1 MEIGTRHFGTVTID
15 EEKVITFDEGIFG
28 FAEQQRF
35 ILLYDNQEE
44 GTPFVWMQSV
54 EDKDLCLP
62 MINPLTWFPNY
73 TPEVDDEEIESLHLE
88 TQESL
93 EVYTIVVIPDDIE
106 SMTTNLRAPILIN
119 QVNKK
124 GCQVIVQDEE
134 YGVRHNLYEQI
145 MKLKEAGV

>member
-1 MEIGTRHFGTVTID
+1 MEITTRHFGTVTID
-15 EEKVITFDEGIFG
+15 EHKIITFDDGIFG
-28 FAEQQRF
+28 FAENKRF

-54 EDKDLCLP
+54 EDKELCLP
-62 MINPLTWFPNY
+62 MINPLTWFPEY
-73 TPEVDDEEIESLHLE
+73 APEVDDEEIGSLQLES
-88 TQESL
+88 QDSL

-106 SMTTNLRAPILIN
+106 SLTTNLRAPILIN